1 MREEDG
7 QYGGQAEEEEIME
20 LLGFAILLIVIALF
34 VIEWRLKKL
43 MQTSADLLKSQREIA
58 NLLREWKQKL
68 AGED

>member
-1 MREEDG
+1 VREEDG

>member
-1 MREEDG
+1 
-7 QYGGQAEEEEIME
+7 ME

-58 NLLREWKQKL
+58 NLLREWKQEL